1 MEGGQA
7 APFKMRRPTRPVIAL
22 NAALLVCATA
32 VAVLTSPAANWDLL
46 TFALLLGFAIA
57 SDLMGASIRSA
68 KLKVSGSF
76 LAIVV
81 AMVLLG
87 GAPAAVVGVL
97 TIVAGWIKW
106 REKSHYLL
114 ANLASYAAFPLIG
127 GLLFAAIRDHYA
139 LQSGNTG
146 FPILVFGTFV
156 LALAV
161 NFMMAA
167 LYTRHMDGSR
177 VVDTARRALLP
188 LLISDL
194 VAALMAV
201 GVSEITLN
209 WGLGALAVFG
219 ILLLAFQHLLSALLT
234 SEERAEDLQRRTE
247 QLASLQVGLLS
258 AMLRTLDLRDRMTA
272 RHSAAVARYTREIAK
287 AAGLSD
293 TEQELAHTAGLLH
306 DIGKF
311 IFPDSILKGNSSLTD
326 EQYEIVKMHP
336 FHGAQVLAQIE
347 GYGPVAN
354 IVLAHHERIDGSGYP
369 NGMPG
374 DQIPLIAR
382 MISVA
387 DTYDVMTSRD
397 SYRKTVTSQTAI
409 AELRR
414 VSGTQL
420 DGNIVEIFV
429 SILESKDLA
438 YRHGEDADFEVEL
451 ALDRRVTEYASST
464 EVPLLAAVAP
474 LKVET
479 PC

>member
-1 MEGGQA
+1 M
-7 APFKMRRPTRPVIAL
+7 
-22 NAALLVCATA
+22 
-32 VAVLTSPAANWDLL
+32 LTSPDANWDLL
-46 TFALLLGFAIA
+46 TLALLLIFAIA
-57 SDLMGASIRSA
+57 SDLMAASIRSS

-87 GAPAAVVGVL
+87 GAPAALVGVL

-106 REKSHYLL
+106 REKPHYLL
-114 ANLASYAAFPLIG
+114 LNLASYAAFPLAC
-127 GLLFAAIRDHYA
+127 GLLFDLIRDHYQ
-139 LQSGNTG
+139 LDSGDTG
-146 FPILVFGTFV
+146 FPALVFGTFV

-161 NFMMAA
+161 NFTMAA

-177 VVDTARRALLP
+177 VIDTARRALVP

-201 GVSEITLN
+201 GVSEVTLN
-209 WGLGALAVFG
+209 WGPGALALFG
-219 ILLLAFQHLLSALLT
+219 LLLLAFQHLLAALLT
-234 SEERAEDLQRRTE
+234 SEDRAEDLQRRTE
-247 QLASLQVGLLS
+247 QLASLQVGLLG

-272 RHSAAVARYTREIAK
+272 RHSAAVARYAREIAVT
-287 AAGLSD
+287 AGLSEA
-293 TEQELAHTAGLLH
+293 EQDLAHTAGLLH

-311 IFPDSILKGNSSLTD
+311 VFPDSILKGSSRLTD
-326 EQYEIVKMHP
+326 DEYEIVKMHP
-336 FHGAQVLAQIE
+336 YHGAQVLAQIE

-354 IVLAHHERIDGSGYP
+354 IVLAHHERIDGTGYP

-382 MISVA
+382 IISVA

-397 SYRKTVTSQTAI
+397 SYRKPVTSQTAI

-420 DGNIVEIFV
+420 DGDLVEIFV
-429 SILESKDLA
+429 KILESKDVA
-438 YRHGEDADFEVEL
+438 YRHGEDADFETEL
-451 ALDRRVTEYASST
+451 ALDRRVLEYAAMS
-464 EVPLLAAVAP
+464 ELPLMTGPPPVNA
-474 LKVET
+474 
-479 PC
+479 

>member
-1 MEGGQA
+1 
-7 APFKMRRPTRPVIAL
+7 MRRPSSTVLAL
-22 NAALLVCATA
+22 NATILACA
-32 VAVLTSPAANWDLL
+32 VVVSVVTSPDANWNLL
-46 TFALLLGFAIA
+46 TLVMLLAFAIA
-57 SDLMGASIRSA
+57 SDLMAASIRSS

-106 REKSHYLL
+106 REKPHYLL
-114 ANLASYAAFPLIG
+114 ANLASYASFPLAC
-127 GLLFAAIRDHYA
+127 GLLFDLIRDHYA
-139 LQSGNTG
+139 LDSGDTA
-146 FPILVFGTFV
+146 FPALVFGTFV
-156 LALAV
+156 VALAL
-161 NFMMAA
+161 NFTMAA
-167 LYTRHMDGSR
+167 LYTRHMDGTG
-177 VVDTARRALLP
+177 VLVTARRALVP

-194 VAALMAV
+194 VAAVMAV
-201 GVSEITLN
+201 GVSEVTLN
-209 WGLGALAVFG
+209 WGSGALALFG
-219 ILLLAFQHLLSALLT
+219 VLLLAFQHLLAALLT

-272 RHSAAVARYTREIAK
+272 RHSAAVARYAREIAK
-287 AAGLSD
+287 AAGLSEA
-293 TEQELAHTAGLLH
+293 EQELAHTAALLH

-311 IFPDSILKGNSSLTD
+311 VFPDSILKGNSRLTD
-326 EQYEIVKMHP
+326 EEYEIVKMHP

-354 IVLAHHERIDGSGYP
+354 IVLAHHERIDGTGYP

-374 DQIPLIAR
+374 DQIPVIAR
-382 MISVA
+382 IISVA

-397 SYRKTVTSQTAI
+397 SYRKPVTSQTAI

-420 DGNIVEIFV
+420 DGDFVEIFV
-429 SILESKDLA
+429 KILEQKDVA
-438 YRHGEDADFEVEL
+438 YRHGEDADFETEL
-451 ALDRRVTEYASST
+451 ALDRRVHEYAST
-464 EVPLLAAVAP
+464 NETPLLTGVPAGHAVAR
-474 LKVET
+474 
-479 PC
+479 

>member
-1 MEGGQA
+1 
-7 APFKMRRPTRPVIAL
+7 MRRPTRTVIAI
-22 NAALLVCATA
+22 NAAILACAA
-32 VAVLTSPAANWDLL
+32 VLDVLTSPDSNWDLL
-46 TFALLLGFAIA
+46 ELALLLGLAIA
-57 SDLMGASIRSA
+57 SDLMAASIRSA

-87 GAPAAVVGVL
+87 GAPASVVGVL
-97 TIVAGWIKW
+97 TIFAGWLKW
-106 REKSHYLL
+106 REKPHYLL
-114 ANLASYAAFPLIG
+114 ANLASYAAFPLACG
-127 GLLFAAIRDHYA
+127 QLFDFIRDQQG
-139 LQSGNTG
+139 LQPGDTA

-156 LALAV
+156 VALGV

-177 VVDTARRALLP
+177 VLATAKRALIP
-188 LLISDL
+188 LLTSDL

-201 GVSEITLN
+201 GVSEVTLN
-209 WGLGALAVFG
+209 WGAGALALFG
-219 ILLLAFQHLLSALLT
+219 VLLLAFQHLLAALLT

-272 RHSAAVARYTREIAK
+272 RHSAAVARYAREMAK
-287 AAGLSD
+287 AAGLSEA
-293 TEQELAHTAGLLH
+293 EQELAHTAGLLH

-311 IFPDSILKGNSSLTD
+311 VFPDSILKGSERLT
-326 EQYEIVKMHP
+326 EEEYEIVKMHP

-354 IVLAHHERIDGSGYP
+354 IVLAHHERIDGTGYP

-374 DQIPLIAR
+374 DQIPVIAR
-382 MISVA
+382 ILSVA

-397 SYRKTVTSQTAI
+397 SYRKPVTSQTAI

-420 DGNIVEIFV
+420 DGGLVETFIE
-429 SILESKDLA
+429 ILASKDVA
-438 YRHGEDADFEVEL
+438 YRHGEDADFETEL
-451 ALDRRVTEYASST
+451 ALDRRVNEYASVT
-464 EVPLLAAVAP
+464 DLPLLTGP
-474 LKVET
+474 PPEN
-479 PC
+479 P

>member
-1 MEGGQA
+1 
-7 APFKMRRPTRPVIAL
+7 MRRPSSSVLAL
-22 NAALLVCATA
+22 NAAIVACAA
-32 VAVLTSPAANWDLL
+32 VVSVLTSPDANWNLPML
-46 TFALLLGFAIA
+46 AMLLGFAIA
-57 SDLMGASIRSA
+57 SDLMAASIRSS

-106 REKSHYLL
+106 RERPHYFL
-114 ANLASYAAFPLIG
+114 ANLASYASFPLAC
-127 GLLFAAIRDHYA
+127 GLLFDLIRDHYA
-139 LQSGNTG
+139 LDSGDTA
-146 FPILVFGTFV
+146 FPALVFGTFV
-156 LALAV
+156 VALAV

-167 LYTRHMDGSR
+167 LYTRHMDGTR
-177 VVDTARRALLP
+177 VTDTARRALVP
-188 LLISDL
+188 LLTSDL

-201 GVSEITLN
+201 GVSEVTLN
-209 WGLGALAVFG
+209 WGTGALALFG
-219 ILLLAFQHLLSALLT
+219 ILLLAFQHLLAALLT
-234 SEERAEDLQRRTE
+234 SEDRAEDLQRRTE

-272 RHSAAVARYTREIAK
+272 RHSAAVARYAREIAL
-287 AAGLSD
+287 AAGLSEA
-293 TEQELAHTAGLLH
+293 EQELAHTAALLH

-311 IFPDSILKGNSSLTD
+311 VFPDSILKGNSRLTD
-326 EQYEIVKMHP
+326 EEYEIVKMHP

-354 IVLAHHERIDGSGYP
+354 IVLAHHERIDGTGYP

-382 MISVA
+382 IISVA

-397 SYRKTVTSQTAI
+397 SYRKPVTSQTAI

-420 DGNIVEIFV
+420 DGEIVEIFV
-429 SILESKDLA
+429 KILAQKDVA
-438 YRHGEDADFEVEL
+438 YRHGEDADFETEL
-451 ALDRRVTEYASST
+451 ALDRRVHEYASTSDT
-464 EVPLLAAVAP
+464 PLLTGLPSAR
-474 LKVET
+474 
-479 PC
+479 